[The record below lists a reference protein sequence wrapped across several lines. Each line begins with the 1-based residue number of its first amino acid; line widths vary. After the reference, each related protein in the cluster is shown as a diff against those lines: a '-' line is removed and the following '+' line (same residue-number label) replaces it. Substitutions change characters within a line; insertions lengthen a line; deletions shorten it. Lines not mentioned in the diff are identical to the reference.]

1 MLIVTNR
8 LRETKVRMVAGGNIQ
23 QDYLS
28 KEEASSPTAAT
39 ESVLLMSVVNAMEN
53 RDAAI
58 IDIPN
63 AFIQTCG
70 EREND

>member
-1 MLIVTNR
+1 
-8 LRETKVRMVAGGNIQ
+8 VRMVAGGNIQ

-53 RDAAI
+53 RDVAI

-63 AFIQTCG
+63 AFIQTRG
-70 EREND
+70 EQEND

>member
-1 MLIVTNR
+1 M
-8 LRETKVRMVAGGNIQ
+8 RMVAGGNIQ

-53 RDAAI
+53 RDVAI

-63 AFIQTCG
+63 AFIQTRG
-70 EREND
+70 EQEND

>member
-1 MLIVTNR
+1 
-8 LRETKVRMVAGGNIQ
+8 MVAGGNIQ

-53 RDAAI
+53 RDVAI

-63 AFIQTCG
+63 AFIQTRG
-70 EREND
+70 EQEND